1 MSTSSGSASS
11 APTAD
16 ELLKNLLDSVTPT
29 ASSASGNGSA
39 ASKTTGT
46 TTTTKTT
53 APQPA
58 ATTATPTPSST
69 GQSVTSTADTQSSS
83 SKGGS
88 GAGLSIGLGV
98 GAVLL
103 VAFVVLYFRQRKK
116 RRYKAPGHDHD
127 LGTPQLSIE
136 LPRPPPLD
144 NGGGKPQDDDRVSV
158 FTSVQYGGE
167 SVFNAAGEVSPG
179 FHAGMRP
186 APSQHRAS
194 NNPQT
199 GPASTTFR
207 MDSGNSSAFNPSIV
221 NPVPDSSKTNKLTR
235 VVAGHVPALDN
246 PRAAPVPTEGG
257 GSLPR
262 DTSAS
267 TSSLNS
273 LHDSTCGDFFKHG
286 DGLGE
291 RIRSKSRTKHPSMVL
306 EEDEEPSSR
315 SNQPVASKTTATA
328 AAAPTPKTAYAA
340 PMTPLT
346 TPPPVPAPRRAPP
359 PPPPAAAFVKPPPIA
374 TSNSQTYRPSTTESE
389 IRFQRLSTMSSDS
402 IGSMKRAST
411 SSTESANPRAGS
423 MIEINEIVGGEGSQ
437 RAKEIEI

>member
-1 MSTSSGSASS
+1 MSASSGSAS

-16 ELLKNLLDSVTPT
+16 DLLKNLLDSVTPT
-29 ASSASGNGSA
+29 TSSTSSNDGS
-39 ASKTTGT
+39 ASKTTGNMPT
-46 TTTTKTT
+46 TTAP

-58 ATTATPTPSST
+58 ATTATPAPAST
-69 GQSVTSTADTQSSS
+69 DQSVASTADTKASSS
-83 SKGGS
+83 NGS
-88 GAGLSIGLGV
+88 GAGLSIGLAI

-116 RRYKAPGHDHD
+116 GRYKVPGHNHD

-136 LPRPPPLD
+136 LPRPPPL
-144 NGGGKPQDDDRVSV
+144 NGNEKPQDDNRVSV

-167 SVFNAAGEVSPG
+167 SVFNAVGEVSPG
-179 FHAGMRP
+179 FQAGMRP
-186 APSQHRAS
+186 ALSAQYRAS
-194 NNPQT
+194 NNPQS
-199 GPASTTFR
+199 GPVSTTFH
-207 MDSGNSSAFNPSIV
+207 MDGGGSSAFNPSIV
-221 NPVPDSSKTNKLTR
+221 NPVLDSSKTNKLTR
-235 VVAGHVPALDN
+235 VVAGRVPAFDN

-257 GSLPR
+257 DSLSR

-273 LHDSTCGDFFKHG
+273 LHDSMCGDFFKHG

-291 RIRSKSRTKHPSMVL
+291 RIRAKSRTKHPPMVL
-306 EEDEEPSSR
+306 EEDEESSNR
-315 SNQPVASKTTATA
+315 SNQPSASKIA
-328 AAAPTPKTAYAA
+328 AAAGLTPKTVYAA
-340 PMTPLT
+340 PATPLT
-346 TPPPVPAPRRAPP
+346 APPPPVPAPRRAPP

-374 TSNSQTYRPSTTESE
+374 ASNTQMYRPSTESE